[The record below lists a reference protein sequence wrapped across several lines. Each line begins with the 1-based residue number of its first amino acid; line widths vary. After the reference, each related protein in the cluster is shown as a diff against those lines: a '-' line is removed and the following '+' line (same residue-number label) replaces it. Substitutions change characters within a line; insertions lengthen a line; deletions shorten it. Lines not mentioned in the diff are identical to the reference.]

1 MNLGVIIRRWGIF
14 PRREAIR
21 RWKEFGTRIGT
32 WRRAHPTG
40 WIALCILLGFTVLF
54 GPVLWG
60 IGWGSLL
67 AHSASHALKAYR
79 AINNPI
85 DKVEAYSKLAP
96 ALGLLLAAPL
106 TFLGF
111 TLAFW
116 RTWNQHRDG
125 ELATRKL
132 DIESLAATHKLDVE
146 SFAKAVEQLGHNEIS
161 IRLGAVLAL
170 ELRGK
175 ASSSLLSPIIQVL
188 CAYIREKRPNPVQRD
203 DDSPARLPT
212 DIQLILEII
221 SRLKIKD
228 KDNQITVDLHD
239 TDLSGVSWF
248 QATLNSA
255 NLSKAKLNRAKLNRA
270 DLSGADLRGAD
281 LSEANLIETN
291 LRGAD
296 LRGAKL
302 NGAKLNGADL
312 RGADLSRA
320 KLNGADLRG
329 ANLSSGA
336 DLSWAHLNEANLGEA
351 DLSRATLGGAH
362 LNEADLSKVNLSK
375 AYLNEAYLS
384 KAYLNE
390 ADLSWANLRGAD
402 LIWADLSWANLIEA
416 NLVEADLSGANLN
429 GANWDGADLDG
440 ADLKGTILDPAR
452 LSAL

>member
-1 MNLGVIIRRWGIF
+1 MNLGVIIG
-14 PRREAIR
+14 
-21 RWKEFGTRIGT
+21 RWKGFGT

-60 IGWGSLL
+60 IGWGPLL
-67 AHSASHALKAYR
+67 TDSASDALKAYR

-132 DIESLAATHKLDVE
+132 DVE

-170 ELRGK
+170 ESLGK

-221 SRLKIKD
+221 SRLKAKD

-239 TDLSGVSWF
+239 TDLSNVSWF
-248 QATLNSA
+248 QATLNSV
-255 NLSKAKLNRAKLNRA
+255 N
-270 DLSGADLRGAD
+270 LSGADLRGA
-281 LSEANLIETN
+281 
-291 LRGAD
+291 
-296 LRGAKL
+296 K
-302 NGAKLNGADL
+302 
-312 RGADLSRA
+312 
-320 KLNGADLRG
+320 
-329 ANLSSGA
+329 
-336 DLSWAHLNEANLGEA
+336 
-351 DLSRATLGGAH
+351 
-362 LNEADLSKVNLSK
+362 
-375 AYLNEAYLS
+375 
-384 KAYLNE
+384 
-390 ADLSWANLRGAD
+390 
-402 LIWADLSWANLIEA
+402 
-416 NLVEADLSGANLN
+416 
-429 GANWDGADLDG
+429 
-440 ADLKGTILDPAR
+440 LKGTILDPAR
-452 LSAL
+452 LSAP

>member
-21 RWKEFGTRIGT
+21 RWKGFGTRIGT

-79 AINNPI
+79 AINNPV

-132 DIESLAATHKLDVE
+132 DVE

-170 ELRGK
+170 ESLGK

-221 SRLKIKD
+221 SRLKTKD

-239 TDLSGVSWF
+239 TDLPGVSWF

-255 NLSKAKLNRAKLNRA
+255 NLSKAKLNRAY
-270 DLSGADLRGAD
+270 LR
-281 LSEANLIETN
+281 E
-291 LRGAD
+291 
-296 LRGAKL
+296 
-302 NGAKLNGADL
+302 
-312 RGADLSRA
+312 ADLSRA
-320 KLNGADLRG
+320 KLNEANLIRADLVEANLSGADLSRAHLSGANLRG
-329 ANLSSGA
+329 ANLSGPFLSGGTNRGTS
-336 DLSWAHLNEANLGEA
+336 LFEA
-351 DLSRATLGGAH
+351 DLSGAN
-362 LNEADLSKVNLSK
+362 LNGVDLSGANLS
-375 AYLNEAYLS
+375 
-384 KAYLNE
+384 
-390 ADLSWANLRGAD
+390 G
-402 LIWADLSWANLIEA
+402 ANLIEA
-416 NLVEADLSGANLN
+416 NLVEADLSGANLSGANLN

-440 ADLKGTILDPAR
+440 ADLKDTILDPAR
-452 LSAL
+452 LSAP